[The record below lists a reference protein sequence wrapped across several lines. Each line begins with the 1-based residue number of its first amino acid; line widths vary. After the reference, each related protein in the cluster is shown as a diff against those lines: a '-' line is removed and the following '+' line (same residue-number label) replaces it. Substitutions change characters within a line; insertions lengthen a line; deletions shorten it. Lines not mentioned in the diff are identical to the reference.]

1 MAEKTWDIIYDAI
14 MDLTKSLNAL
24 NEKVDRGFSEISTNL
39 ERVEDRIVGVE
50 SDLTFIK
57 LKLFETD
64 KELQYLK
71 QRRA

>member
-1 MAEKTWDIIYDAI
+1 